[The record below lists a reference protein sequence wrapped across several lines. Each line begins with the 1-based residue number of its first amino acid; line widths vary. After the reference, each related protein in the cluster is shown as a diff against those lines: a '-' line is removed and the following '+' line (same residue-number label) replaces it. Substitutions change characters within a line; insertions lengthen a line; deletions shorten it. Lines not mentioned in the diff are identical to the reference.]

1 MVELVGDDDCCV
13 GPGKAIV
20 EDVMSGLQVE
30 RFFHFAIRCGEQMGQ
45 HQAGYE
51 QVDG

>member
-1 MVELVGDDDCCV
+1 MVELVGDDGCCV
-13 GPGKAIV
+13 GPREAIV
-20 EDVMSGLQVE
+20 QDVMGGLQVE
-30 RFFHFAIRCGEQMGQ
+30 RFFHFAIRRGEQMSQ